1 MLFLGTLSVLQ
12 LTLFPGLLLIR
23 RFPAKRSVIQN
34 WAYVFMLSLLSNYV
48 VIFLLTAV
56 GLYTRTVLM
65 VLFALE
71 MGALLW
77 FYRDALTTQIGG
89 FGARLKQSI
98 AASLKSFSEWL
109 NRDALTASLYF
120 ICGVAA
126 VLAILWLVNFFVN
139 NLDTVWQTYDAWAS
153 WDRWAEK
160 WADNRFP
167 NDTWEYPQLIPAS
180 YSLTYKFIGTVAVKF
195 FSKSFMPL
203 FSLMIVLMFFDLGRE
218 RKSFG
223 YMLSAALSLHLI
235 YVFLGDY
242 IGDGYVDIPVACFSL
257 MAVYTLLKARRIE
270 DRGELTNTL
279 WIGALATAA
288 AGVTKQTGLYLAAF
302 YPVLAYVWILR
313 EREDF
318 DTRQALTLL
327 AKQVGVVVLLVVP
340 WYAVALYRIR
350 FGGNSS
356 NIQYVISDIYE
367 GQTLPER
374 FVSAVLGLGRYA
386 YLYAFALISLIVLKS
401 RFRQILLFVIL
412 PFSVLWA
419 LFLSYEH
426 RNLAVALPLLALVVG
441 VSAEAWI
448 TRLSASAEARPESR
462 VPSFALL
469 GVLVLALAAGTLA
482 LDSETLIQHQ
492 LSEQRQIFRSSLN
505 DEIYRYFNHENG
517 PEPVITS
524 YVIGWLPGLEHTWI
538 LERFDDYDRYQATLK
553 SHPDVELLLVPLL
566 TVRDPL
572 ILEEIQANIDSG
584 LYTLIF
590 TESDHMMVRIPPRK

>member
-23 RFPAKRSVIQN
+23 RFPGQRSFIQN
-34 WAYVFMLSLLSNYV
+34 WAYVFMLSLLANYV

-65 VLFALE
+65 VLFAAE
-71 MGALLW
+71 VGALLW
-77 FYRDALTTQIGG
+77 VYRQALTTKVGG
-89 FGARLKQSI
+89 FGERLKQSI
-98 AASLKSFSEWL
+98 ADSLKNFSEWL
-109 NRDALTASLYF
+109 NRDALSASLYF

-126 VLAILWLVNFFVN
+126 VLSILWLLVFFVN

-167 NDTWEYPQLIPAS
+167 GDTWEYPQLLPAS

-223 YMLSAALSLHLI
+223 YMLSAAVSLHLI
-235 YVFLGDY
+235 YIFLGEY
-242 IGDGYVDIPVACFSL
+242 IGDGYVDIPVASFSL
-257 MAVYTLLKARRIE
+257 MAVFTLLKARRIT
-270 DRGELTNTL
+270 DRDELTGTL
-279 WIGALATAA
+279 WIGALAIAA

-302 YPVLAYVWILR
+302 YPLLAYWWILR
-313 EREDF
+313 ERDDF
-318 DTRQALTLL
+318 TTRQSLTLL
-327 AKQVGVVVLLVVP
+327 AKQVGVIALLVLP

-350 FGGNSS
+350 FGGNVS

-374 FVSAVLGLGRYA
+374 FVKAVLGLGRYA
-386 YLYAFALISLIVLKS
+386 YLYAFALISLVVLKP
-401 RFRQILLFVIL
+401 RFRHILLFVVM
-412 PFSVLWA
+412 PFSILWA
-419 LFLSYEH
+419 FFLSYEH
-426 RNLAVALPLLALVVG
+426 RNLAVAMPLLALVVG
-441 VSAEAWI
+441 VAAEAWVM
-448 TRLSASAEARPESR
+448 RFAASAEARSESQ
-462 VPSFALL
+462 VPSFALVGAL
-469 GVLVLALAAGTLA
+469 LFALVAGTLV
-482 LDSETLIQHQ
+482 LDGETLIQHQ

-505 DEIYRYFNHENG
+505 DEIYRYFNHEDG

-524 YVIGWLPGLEHTWI
+524 YMIGWLPGLEDTWI
-538 LERFDDYDRYQATLK
+538 LERFGDYDSYQQTLK

-566 TVRDPL
+566 TVRDPR
-572 ILEEIQANIDSG
+572 ILEEIQANIDNG
-584 LYTLIF
+584 LYELIF
-590 TESDHMMVRIPPRK
+590 TESEHMLVRIPPRK